1 MTVVKSSAVSK
12 PKSKPQKKNLIKTKS
27 DFVDVFSNSQLT
39 CGISKDHAHQNES
52 DSFDPMSEEEE
63 ESQAPK

>member
-1 MTVVKSSAVSK
+1 MTVVKSSIVSK
-12 PKSKPQKKNLIKTKS
+12 PKLPKKNLKKGKS

-39 CGISKDHAHQNES
+39 CGGISKEPKNEENSS
-52 DSFDPMSEEEE
+52 DSFDPLSEEE